1 MFSDMQELSP
11 QCDAAQ
17 SFYRKAFV
25 SSQGD
30 MFPSTS
36 SSAYHELYSYE
47 QLVAKWNGS
56 QLIVYPLGVSSQ
68 TTLRHVK
75 EFARQLGVYAGT
87 RADIV
92 RNYVVG
98 GDEQ

>member
-1 MFSDMQELSP
+1 MFSNTQELLPEYDS
-11 QCDAAQ
+11 AQ

-25 SSQGD
+25 SSQGNN
-30 MFPSTS
+30 FPSTS

-75 EFARQLGVYAGT
+75 EFARQLGVYAGSK
-87 RADIV
+87 ADII
-92 RNYVVG
+92 RNYVTMG
-98 GDEQ
+98 A